1 MNRPMLKTETRSS
14 QRNTA
19 TDGANSAPATP
30 SPALNRLE
38 DGTSLYLVKKIVE
51 GISTTRYNISNTK

>member
-1 MNRPMLKTETRSS
+1 MNSPMAKTETRSS

-19 TDGANSAPATP
+19 TDGANSVHATP

-38 DGTSLYLVKKIVE
+38 PGTS
-51 GISTTRYNISNTK
+51 R

>member
-1 MNRPMLKTETRSS
+1 MLKTETSRS
-14 QRNTA
+14 QRSVA
-19 TDGANSAPATP
+19 IDGASSAPATP

-38 DGTSLYLVKKIVE
+38 DGTSLYRVKKIVE